1 METSSVSDLFS
12 VSGTSPT
19 AATIQTAT
27 RPALTGGPELFAGH
41 FVFYADKDGP
51 LNGSFGSDWRS
62 EVLLQDIALR
72 IIRRGVR
79 SLVEAAADSI
89 AETGSYMLH
98 VWVTPGEPTDSVRI
112 CDCHPRC
119 ERAREARAL
128 LAFPNGGLC

>member
-1 METSSVSDLFS
+1 MSSSK
-12 VSGTSPT
+12 GTPT
-19 AATIQTAT
+19 INPLRDEGIQTGT
-27 RPALTGGPELFAGH
+27 GPAHTGGPELFAGH
-41 FVFYADKDGP
+41 FAFYADKNEQLYG
-51 LNGSFGSDWRS
+51 GFGSDWRP
-62 EVLLQDIALR
+62 EVLLQDIALK

-79 SLVEAAADSI
+79 SLAEAAADSI

-128 LAFPNGGLC
+128 LAPPKGGLY